1 MSDLPQVRLLD
12 KTSPPHIA
20 TLILL
25 SGLQA
30 MAMNIFLPSLPS
42 MGAHFGT
49 TAAIMG
55 LSVGAYLAT
64 SAVIQVLIG
73 PVADNIGRRPVILG
87 SLVVFCLGTLGC
99 IYAPNLTVF
108 MLCRMVQA
116 VAVVG
121 MVMGR
126 AVVRDMVPME
136 EAGSRIAYV
145 TMGMAVVPMLAPAL
159 GGVLDQSL
167 GWQANFWLLLLAGLA
182 LFALAWMDLGETG
195 TQRGI
200 TMMQQF
206 REYPELL
213 RSQRFWGYCMAGAFA
228 GGSFFSYL
236 GGAPFVGSEIYAL
249 EPARLGIYFGA
260 PAVGYLLG
268 NYLSGRL
275 STRLGINRLVL
286 TGTILITA
294 AMLTSLILTLAGLD
308 SAESFFGLITVVGLG
323 NGLAIPTATAGM
335 LSVRPHLAGT
345 ASGFGGAVMIG
356 GGAALSALA
365 GLLLGPGTGPYP
377 LIGLMGGSA
386 ACGVVAMLLV
396 IRRQRRLGL

>member
-25 SGLQA
+25 AGVQA
-30 MAMNIFLPSLPS
+30 MAMNVFLPSLPA
-42 MGAHFGT
+42 MGAAFGT
-49 TAAIMG
+49 TAAVMG
-55 LSVGAYLAT
+55 LSVGIYLAT
-64 SAVIQVLIG
+64 SAVIQILVG

-87 SLVVFCLGTLGC
+87 SLAIFCLATLGC

-108 MLCRMVQA
+108 MIARMAQA
-116 VAVVG
+116 FAVVG

-145 TMGMAVVPMLAPAL
+145 TMGMAVVPMIAPAL
-159 GGVLDQSL
+159 GGVLDQAY
-167 GWQANFWLLLLAGLA
+167 GWQANFWLLFGAGVALLALVWA
-182 LFALAWMDLGETG
+182 DLGETG

-200 TMMQQF
+200 TLLEQF

-213 RSQRFWGYCMAGAFA
+213 RSPRFWGYCLAGAFA
-228 GGSFFSYL
+228 GGAFFSYL
-236 GGAPFVGSEIYAL
+236 GGAPFVGSEIYGL
-249 EPARLGIYFGA
+249 SPARLGVYFGA

-268 NYLSGRL
+268 NWLSGLL
-275 STRLGINRLVL
+275 STRVGINPLVL
-286 TGTILITA
+286 TGVIILTA
-294 AMLTSLILTLAGLD
+294 AMAVSLALTLAGLD
-308 SAESFFGLITVVGLG
+308 TAETFFGLITFVGLG
-323 NGLAIPTATAGM
+323 NGLAIPTATAGL

-356 GGAALSALA
+356 GGAALSAVA
-365 GLLLGPGTGPYP
+365 GLSLGPGTGPYP
-377 LIGLMGGSA
+377 LILLMGGSA
-386 ACGVVAMLLV
+386 ACGIVAMLVV
-396 IRRQRRLGL
+396 IRRERQLGL